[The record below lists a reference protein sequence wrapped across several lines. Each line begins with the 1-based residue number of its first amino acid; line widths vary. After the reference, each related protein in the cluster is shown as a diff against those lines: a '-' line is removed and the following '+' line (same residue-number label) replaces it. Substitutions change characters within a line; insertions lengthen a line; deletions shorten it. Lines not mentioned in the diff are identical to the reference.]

1 VGSVLKRTNV
11 ALDAA
16 PARSGARGEQSCG
29 QPAAELIHVDGR
41 PYAIEITCT
50 CGERTLVEL
59 VVDRPAPS
67 APASEAPASRTEPH

>member
-1 VGSVLKRTNV
+1 MGSVLKRTNV

-16 PARSGARGEQSCG
+16 PARSGVRNEPSCG
-29 QPAAELIHVDGR
+29 RPVAELIHVDGR

-59 VVDRPAPS
+59 VADRPAPA
-67 APASEAPASRTEPH
+67 APASEAPASRTDPH